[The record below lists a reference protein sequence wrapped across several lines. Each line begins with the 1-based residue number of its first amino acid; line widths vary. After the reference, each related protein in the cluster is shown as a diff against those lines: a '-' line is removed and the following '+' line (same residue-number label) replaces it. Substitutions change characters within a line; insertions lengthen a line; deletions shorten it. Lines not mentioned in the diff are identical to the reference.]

1 MSNSTSIFSKI
12 PDLSHHEDLRPVD
25 PKIFDNI
32 LHNRRSVRVY
42 TEEKIPEEV
51 MQKVLDWALLAPNSS
66 NLQCW
71 DFYWVKDTA
80 KKAELVKA
88 LFSQPAARTAQELI
102 VAVARLDTWRKT
114 RKEMLELF
122 KKNDQTPASARAYYE
137 KLVPMVYNQGPLGTF
152 GLLKKIAIF
161 FTGFFRVVPREP
173 TSKSDMR
180 VWAVKSTALAC
191 ENIMLGF
198 SAFGYDSC
206 PMEGYDSKRVKK
218 ILGLGRNAEVV
229 MVISGGKRDAKG
241 VYGPR
246 IRMPREQFV
255 KIV

>member
-1 MSNSTSIFSKI
+1 MSNSADIFSKI
-12 PDLSHHEDLRPVD
+12 PELSHHEDLRPVN
-25 PKIFDNI
+25 PEIFDNI

-42 TEEKIPEEV
+42 TEERIPEEL

-71 DFYWVKDTA
+71 DFYWVKEPS
-80 KKAELVKA
+80 KKAELIKA
-88 LFSQPAARTAQELI
+88 LFSQPAARTASELI
-102 VAVARLDTWRKT
+102 VAVARLDTWKKT
-114 RKEMLELF
+114 RGQMIELF
-122 KKNDQTPASARAYYE
+122 NKDDKTPAAARAYYE
-137 KLVPMVYNQGPLGTF
+137 KLVPVVYNQGPLGTF

-173 TSKSDMR
+173 TSRSDMR

-229 MVISGGKRDAKG
+229 MVISSGKRDAKG